1 MINDLIHEINTV
13 INKNRILLNQGI
25 VFIPYLIHLKY
36 LCEENIHSFDEVIAN
51 DQLYPLTKESTRYL
65 KHNSNTKLPINRIL
79 LSVKHMS
86 SRDLLLAYL
95 EYLDKPL
102 YLHDDNER
110 IAYLNIESN
119 IYSYYNKD
127 GNVTYIMRLPESYDT
142 FKVFDKIL
150 GIDNKYISIKDIEND
165 LDNYNYDYIYIY
177 DNSFRF
183 SKYSDNLLDTIDKF
197 FHITSNIVLMARY
210 SKISNFREGRF
221 LSRNI
226 KTIVLDNKQAIMHFQ
241 KKKDNDQ
248 IVIINTDNIK
258 DKCKLLSIIK
268 NNRIQKDVLIKITLQ
283 DLRDNNYRIGF
294 NLYNL
299 EKANKI
305 KDINKIVDE
314 NTEYLE
320 RLNRINQTVEI
331 EINRLLNR

>member
-1 MINDLIHEINTV
+1 MIKDLINEINSV

-25 VFIPYLIHLKY
+25 LFIPYLIHLKY
-36 LCEENIHSFDEVIAN
+36 LCEENIYSFDEVIAN
-51 DQLYPLTKESTRYL
+51 DQLYPLTKESLRFI
-65 KHNSNTKLPINRIL
+65 KHNSNTKTPINRIL
-79 LSVKHMS
+79 LSIKHMS
-86 SRDLLLAYL
+86 SKEILLEYL
-95 EYLDKPL
+95 EYLDKHL
-102 YLHDDNER
+102 YLHDVNDN

-119 IYSYYNKD
+119 IYSYYNKN
-127 GNVTYIMRLPESYDT
+127 GNVTYIMRFPEYYET

-150 GIDNKYISIKDIEND
+150 EIDNKYVSLKDIEND
-165 LDNYNYDYIYIY
+165 LNNYNYDYIYIY

-183 SKYSDNLLDTIDKF
+183 SKSSDNLLETINKF
-197 FHITSNIVLMARY
+197 LNITNNIVLMARY

-221 LSRNI
+221 LSRYI

-241 KKKDNDQ
+241 KKKDNDN
-248 IVIINTDNIK
+248 ITIINTDNIE
-258 DKCKLLSIIK
+258 DKSKLLSIIK
-268 NNRIQKDVLIKITLQ
+268 NNRKQKDVLIKITLQ

-314 NTEYLE
+314 NTYYLE
-320 RLNRINQTVEI
+320 RLNRINQTVEE

>member
-13 INKNRILLNQGI
+13 INKNKILLNQGI

-36 LCEENIHSFDEVIAN
+36 LCEENIYSFDDVIAN
-51 DQLYPLTKESTRYL
+51 DQLYPLTKETQRFI

-86 SRDLLLAYL
+86 SKELLLAYL

-110 IAYLNIESN
+110 TAYLNIESN

-127 GNVTYIMRLPESYDT
+127 GNSTYIMRIMDYYDT

-165 LDNYNYDYIYIY
+165 LDNYHYDYIYIY

-258 DKCKLLSIIK
+258 DKRKLLSIIK

>member
-1 MINDLIHEINTV
+1 MNTLIFDSNNL
-13 INKNRILLNQGI
+13 NKKKTKFSNILKKNY
-25 VFIPYLIHLKY
+25 PY
-36 LCEENIHSFDEVIAN
+36 
-51 DQLYPLTKESTRYL
+51 R
-65 KHNSNTKLPINRIL
+65 NTKLPINRIL

-86 SRDLLLAYL
+86 SKEILLEYL

-102 YLHDDNER
+102 YLHSDNES

-119 IYSYYNKD
+119 IYSYYNKN
-127 GNVTYIMRLPESYDT
+127 GNATYIMRIVDYYDT

-150 GIDNKYISIKDIEND
+150 NINNKYISLKDIESN
-165 LDNYNYDYIYIY
+165 LNNYNYDYIYIY

-183 SKYSDNLLDTIDKF
+183 SKSSDNLLETIDKF
-197 FHITSNIVLMARY
+197 LPITNNIVLIARY

-221 LSRNI
+221 LSRYI

-241 KKKDNDQ
+241 KKKDNDE
-248 IVIINTDNIK
+248 IVIINTDNIE
-258 DKCKLLSIIK
+258 DKSKLLSIIK
-268 NNRIQKDVLIKITLQ
+268 NNRKQKNVLIKITLQ

-320 RLNRINQTVEI
+320 RLNRINQTVEA